1 MVFIRSTST
10 TNVDFVFATDV
21 VADCVF
27 LYHSVSFRELSKR
40 NHFQK
45 MIKKKRAL
53 WVEIYRK
60 MEVERMR
67 KKIRETKCRMCVLV

>member
-27 LYHSVSFRELSKR
+27 PYHSVSFRELSKR

-45 MIKKKRAL
+45 MIKKEESIMGRNIQKDGG
-53 WVEIYRK
+53 RK
-60 MEVERMR
+60 NEKEN
-67 KKIRETKCRMCVLV
+67 

>member
-1 MVFIRSTST
+1 MFWILLNKKLAFIQSTIT
-10 TNVDFVFATDV
+10 TNVDSVFATDV

-45 MIKKKRAL
+45 MIKKEESIMGRNIQKDGG
-53 WVEIYRK
+53 RK
-60 MEVERMR
+60 N
-67 KKIRETKCRMCVLV
+67 ETEN